1 MAQKQKP
8 AHEIRLGRIRA
19 AIWANQSNGGGAW
32 FNVTVSR
39 LYKDGD
45 TWKDTSAFRRDD
57 LPVVSKAMD
66 MAYAWIWGQ
75 EVPALSDQ
83 AVD

>member
-1 MAQKQKP
+1 MAQKQP

-19 AIWANQSNGGGAW
+19 AIWANENGHDDVW

-45 TWKDTSAFRRDD
+45 VWKDSSSFRRDD
-57 LPVVSKAMD
+57 LPVVAKVMD
-66 MAYAWIWGQ
+66 MAYAWIWNRHTTPSPS
-75 EVPALSDQ
+75 EEEK
-83 AVD
+83 

>member
-1 MAQKQKP
+1 MEEKQKP

-19 AIWANQSNGGGAW
+19 AIWANPSDRGQVW

-45 TWKDTSAFRRDD
+45 RWLQTTSYRRDD
-57 LPVVSKAMD
+57 LPLVSRVVNV
-66 MAYAWIWGQ
+66 AYAWIWEQ
-75 EVPALSDQ
+75 ETHSDSGP
-83 AVD
+83 VGK

>member
-1 MAQKQKP
+1 MEEKQKP

-19 AIWANQSNGGGAW
+19 AIWANTSDRGEVW

-45 TWKDTSAFRRDD
+45 RWQQTTSYRRDD
-57 LPVVSKAMD
+57 LPLVSRVVNVAHI
-66 MAYAWIWGQ
+66 WIWEQ
-75 EVPALSDQ
+75 ETLSDSGP
-83 AVD
+83 VGK